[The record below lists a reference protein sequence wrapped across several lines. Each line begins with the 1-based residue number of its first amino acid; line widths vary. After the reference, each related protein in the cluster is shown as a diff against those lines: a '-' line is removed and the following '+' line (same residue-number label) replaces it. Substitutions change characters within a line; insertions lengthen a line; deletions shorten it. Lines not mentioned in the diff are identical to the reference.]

1 MFMFPGGFKVWECAI
16 DLCEYIDKALEPQV
30 LRDKKI
36 LEVAYQFG
44 TFRRHIC
51 HFIFIFCN

>member
-1 MFMFPGGFKVWECAI
+1 MFPGGFKVWECAI

-44 TFRRHIC
+44 TFRRDIC